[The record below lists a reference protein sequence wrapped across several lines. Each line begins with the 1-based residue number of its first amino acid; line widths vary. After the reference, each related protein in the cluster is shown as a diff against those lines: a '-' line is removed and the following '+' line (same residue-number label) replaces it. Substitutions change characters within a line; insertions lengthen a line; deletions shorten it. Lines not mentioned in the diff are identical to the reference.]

1 MKRIIKILSA
11 VILAI
16 FLLIVL
22 IPLAF
27 KGKIKDAVL
36 NEANKTLN
44 ARLDVG
50 KISLSLLKSFPNVYV
65 GLNDLRITGTAGF
78 EQDTLLQVSSLS
90 VTTGLSDLLSGSPY
104 EIKKIKIDQA
114 DIRLKV
120 LEYGLANWDIMKPA
134 DEGEEETGRQGE
146 EGNFLLKLKSL
157 VINDSRFVYDDSEAD
172 TYLELAGLNAGLK
185 GDLTADRTILE
196 THANISKTS
205 LIYDG
210 VAYLSHAVA
219 DWKGIIDANLTGNIY
234 NFKDNQLIINNFPI
248 VFEGSFG
255 MPEEGYDLDLTFSTP
270 QNSFKS
276 LLSLVPAV
284 YAKDFEKINT
294 EGSIHFGGFV
304 KGKYVDDQY
313 PAFGINLKVT
323 DAWFRYPDLPAPVDG
338 IFIHAKISSAG
349 GDLDNTV
356 IDVSRMEMNLA
367 GNSVNARL
375 LLRNPMTDPYLDTRI
390 QAGLNLANVEK
401 FYPLEEGEKLDG
413 QIAADITLKGRL
425 SDLENE
431 RYNEFD
437 ASGTFNSSG
446 IEYVTSYLAQELQ
459 IERAAL
465 TITPAFL
472 DLSELS
478 VKSGKSDFSLKG
490 KLENY
495 LAYYLKGEDIKGK
508 FELKSSMI
516 DVNELLTFPEEEIP
530 AESDTTE
537 LTAFVVPPGVDFT
550 LNVTA
555 LKVEYLGYKL
565 NNLAGT
571 VIVRDQKLILDGLS
585 MDGLGGRLQMDGS
598 YATIDPENP
607 AVDFSLGVKNI
618 SIGEAFR
625 QFVLVGKFAPIAE
638 KVIGDISGDIKLA
651 GLLDGNMMPRLESL
665 TGLGDLLTTD
675 LAVANV
681 NTLNS
686 LSNSLK
692 MDQLK
697 NLKIGGTKVF
707 VEFAKGIMEVKPF
720 DFKALGIDMN
730 LGGQTTL
737 NQQIGYVLKMKIP
750 RSMMGGTANSLVNDL
765 AARAGK
771 AGADVQLGDYVNLD
785 ALIEGTVTDPK
796 VTLNLAG
803 MGKDLVKSLKDQ
815 AQQQV
820 EQKVEEVK
828 EQVKDE
834 AEKILLEADQKAQA
848 LLDEANKKS
857 DELIRNAQVLADEAK
872 KQANANADRIVRE
885 AKGKGFVAEAAAKK
899 SAEEVRKQGDKQ
911 AQNIMSEA
919 QKQADSILSKAN
931 QEAGQI
937 RAAAQEKVK

>member
-1 MKRIIKILSA
+1 MKKTLKILS
-11 VILAI
+11 VIILALI
-16 FLLIVL
+16 LVLLIL
-22 IPLAF
+22 PLAF
-27 KGKIKDAVL
+27 KGKIKDALL

-50 KISLSLLKSFPNVYV
+50 KISLSLLKSFPNVHV
-65 GLNDLRITGTAGF
+65 GLNDVHITGMGDF
-78 EQDTLLQVSSLS
+78 SKDTLLEVSSLS
-90 VTTGLSDLLSGSPY
+90 VSTGLLDLFKGSPY
-104 EIKKIKIDQA
+104 EINKIKIDQA

-120 LEYGLANWDIMKPA
+120 LENGLANWDIMKPLEA
-134 DEGEEETGRQGE
+134 GQEETGGKGE

-157 VINDSRFVYDDSEAD
+157 VINDSRFVYDDSETN

-185 GDLTADRTILE
+185 GDLTSDRTILE
-196 THANISKTS
+196 TRVNISKTS
-205 LIYDG
+205 LSYDG
-210 VAYLSHAVA
+210 IAYMSDAVA
-219 DWKGIIDANLTGNIY
+219 DWKGMIDANLSAYIFV
-234 NFKDNQLIINNFPI
+234 FKDNQLIINDFPI
-248 VFEGSFG
+248 IFDGSFG
-255 MPEEGYDLDLTFSTP
+255 MPEEGYDLDLSFSAP
-270 QNSFKS
+270 VSSFKG
-276 LLSLVPAV
+276 LLSLVPAL

-294 EGSIHFGGFV
+294 DGAIQFDGFV
-304 KGKYVDDQY
+304 KGKYLDDQY
-313 PAFGINLKVT
+313 PTFGINLNVSN
-323 DAWFRYPDLPAPVDG
+323 AWFRYPDLPAQVDG
-338 IFIHAKISSAG
+338 INISAKIASTG

-375 LLRNPMTDPYLDTRI
+375 FLRNPMTDPYLDTRV
-390 QAGLNLANVEK
+390 QAGLNLADVEK

-413 QIAADITLKGRL
+413 QIDADITLKGKM
-425 SDLENE
+425 SDLENA

-446 IEYVTSYLAQELQ
+446 IEYVTSYLAHELL

-495 LAYYLKGEDIKGK
+495 LAYYLKGEEIKGK

-516 DVNELLTFPEEEIP
+516 DVNELLTFPEEDV
-530 AESDTTE
+530 ASESDTSD

-550 LNVTA
+550 LNLSA
-555 LKVEYLGYKL
+555 QKVEYLDYKL

-571 VIVRDQKLILDGLS
+571 VIVREQKLILDGLS
-585 MDGLGGRLQMDGS
+585 MDGLGGKLKMDGS
-598 YATIDPENP
+598 YAAIDPENP

-665 TGLGDLLTTD
+665 TGLGDLLTSDMQVT
-675 LAVANV
+675 NV

-686 LSNSLK
+686 LSNTLK

-707 VEFAKGIMEVKPF
+707 VEFAQGIMEVKPF

-730 LGGQTTL
+730 LGGQTAL
-737 NQQIGYVLKMKIP
+737 NQQIGYMLKMKIP

-765 AARAGK
+765 AAKAGK
-771 AGADVQLGDYVNLD
+771 AGADVQLSDYVNLD

-803 MGKDLVKSLKDQ
+803 MGKDLVESLKDQ
-815 AQQQV
+815 VQQQV

-834 AEKILLEADQKAQA
+834 AEKILLEADQKVQA
-848 LLDEANKKS
+848 LLDEAKKKS

-919 QKQADSILSKAN
+919 QKQADSILVKAN
-931 QEAGQI
+931 QEADQI